1 MLNKKSRYLLI
12 TILVF
17 LSIAFDQISKIWVR
31 NNFESY
37 SEKSIIGDVFTLIKV
52 ENTGAFLGMG
62 SELSEIPRI
71 LLLIILPVIV
81 LISITL
87 YTYIDKSLDKL
98 SIIGFSLIIGGGIAN
113 IFDRIVFGSV
123 TDFLYINLGGIFKTG
138 IFNIADLSV
147 TTGMIL
153 LSLVVI
159 LYVASGGLR
168 AVAYVDTMQCILLA
182 GGIIVLGVITLSYL
196 GGFSNLI
203 EGIAVL
209 SQADTKLTKEGYS
222 HYVAIPG
229 MIQFVDAGSKAIGGP
244 WTGIMILTY
253 MFALMGIQSA
263 PAFTMWAFSNQS
275 PKPFAPQQVW
285 ASAFGIGAILFVF
298 TAVQGLSLIHI

>member
-147 TTGMIL
+147 TTGMII
-153 LSLVVI
+153 I
-159 LYVASGGLR
+159 LISSFKR
-168 AVAYVDTMQCILLA
+168 
-182 GGIIVLGVITLSYL
+182 
-196 GGFSNLI
+196 
-203 EGIAVL
+203 
-209 SQADTKLTKEGYS
+209 
-222 HYVAIPG
+222 
-229 MIQFVDAGSKAIGGP
+229 
-244 WTGIMILTY
+244 
-253 MFALMGIQSA
+253 
-263 PAFTMWAFSNQS
+263 
-275 PKPFAPQQVW
+275 KP
-285 ASAFGIGAILFVF
+285 
-298 TAVQGLSLIHI
+298 

>member
-1 MLNKKSRYLLI
+1 M
-12 TILVF
+12 LVF

-147 TTGMIL
+147 TTGMII
-153 LSLVVI
+153 I
-159 LYVASGGLR
+159 LISSFKR
-168 AVAYVDTMQCILLA
+168 K
-182 GGIIVLGVITLSYL
+182 S
-196 GGFSNLI
+196 
-203 EGIAVL
+203 
-209 SQADTKLTKEGYS
+209 
-222 HYVAIPG
+222 
-229 MIQFVDAGSKAIGGP
+229 
-244 WTGIMILTY
+244 
-253 MFALMGIQSA
+253 
-263 PAFTMWAFSNQS
+263 
-275 PKPFAPQQVW
+275 
-285 ASAFGIGAILFVF
+285 
-298 TAVQGLSLIHI
+298 

>member
-147 TTGMIL
+147 TTGMII
-153 LSLVVI
+153 I
-159 LYVASGGLR
+159 LISSFKR
-168 AVAYVDTMQCILLA
+168 K
-182 GGIIVLGVITLSYL
+182 S
-196 GGFSNLI
+196 
-203 EGIAVL
+203 
-209 SQADTKLTKEGYS
+209 
-222 HYVAIPG
+222 
-229 MIQFVDAGSKAIGGP
+229 
-244 WTGIMILTY
+244 
-253 MFALMGIQSA
+253 
-263 PAFTMWAFSNQS
+263 
-275 PKPFAPQQVW
+275 
-285 ASAFGIGAILFVF
+285 
-298 TAVQGLSLIHI
+298 

>member
-12 TILVF
+12 TMLVF

-123 TDFLYINLGGIFKTG
+123 TDFLYINLGEIFKTG

-153 LSLVVI
+153 I
-159 LYVASGGLR
+159 LISSFKR
-168 AVAYVDTMQCILLA
+168 
-182 GGIIVLGVITLSYL
+182 
-196 GGFSNLI
+196 
-203 EGIAVL
+203 
-209 SQADTKLTKEGYS
+209 
-222 HYVAIPG
+222 
-229 MIQFVDAGSKAIGGP
+229 
-244 WTGIMILTY
+244 
-253 MFALMGIQSA
+253 
-263 PAFTMWAFSNQS
+263 
-275 PKPFAPQQVW
+275 KP
-285 ASAFGIGAILFVF
+285 
-298 TAVQGLSLIHI
+298 

>member
-17 LSIAFDQISKIWVR
+17 LSIALDQISKIWVR
-31 NNFESY
+31 NNFENY

-153 LSLVVI
+153 I
-159 LYVASGGLR
+159 LISSFKR
-168 AVAYVDTMQCILLA
+168 
-182 GGIIVLGVITLSYL
+182 
-196 GGFSNLI
+196 
-203 EGIAVL
+203 
-209 SQADTKLTKEGYS
+209 
-222 HYVAIPG
+222 
-229 MIQFVDAGSKAIGGP
+229 
-244 WTGIMILTY
+244 
-253 MFALMGIQSA
+253 
-263 PAFTMWAFSNQS
+263 
-275 PKPFAPQQVW
+275 KP
-285 ASAFGIGAILFVF
+285 
-298 TAVQGLSLIHI
+298 

>member
-1 MLNKKSRYLLI
+1 MLI
-12 TILVF
+12 TMLVF

-153 LSLVVI
+153 I
-159 LYVASGGLR
+159 LISSFKR
-168 AVAYVDTMQCILLA
+168 
-182 GGIIVLGVITLSYL
+182 
-196 GGFSNLI
+196 
-203 EGIAVL
+203 
-209 SQADTKLTKEGYS
+209 
-222 HYVAIPG
+222 
-229 MIQFVDAGSKAIGGP
+229 
-244 WTGIMILTY
+244 
-253 MFALMGIQSA
+253 
-263 PAFTMWAFSNQS
+263 
-275 PKPFAPQQVW
+275 KP
-285 ASAFGIGAILFVF
+285 
-298 TAVQGLSLIHI
+298 

>member
-62 SELSEIPRI
+62 SELSEIPRV

-147 TTGMIL
+147 TTGMII
-153 LSLVVI
+153 I
-159 LYVASGGLR
+159 LISSFKR
-168 AVAYVDTMQCILLA
+168 
-182 GGIIVLGVITLSYL
+182 
-196 GGFSNLI
+196 
-203 EGIAVL
+203 
-209 SQADTKLTKEGYS
+209 
-222 HYVAIPG
+222 
-229 MIQFVDAGSKAIGGP
+229 
-244 WTGIMILTY
+244 
-253 MFALMGIQSA
+253 
-263 PAFTMWAFSNQS
+263 
-275 PKPFAPQQVW
+275 KP
-285 ASAFGIGAILFVF
+285 
-298 TAVQGLSLIHI
+298 

>member
-17 LSIAFDQISKIWVR
+17 LSIALDQISKIWVR
-31 NNFESY
+31 NNFENY

-62 SELSEIPRI
+62 SELSEIPRV

-87 YTYIDKSLDKL
+87 YTYIDKTLDKL

-123 TDFLYINLGGIFKTG
+123 TDFLYINVGGIFKTG

-153 LSLVVI
+153 I
-159 LYVASGGLR
+159 LISSFKR
-168 AVAYVDTMQCILLA
+168 
-182 GGIIVLGVITLSYL
+182 
-196 GGFSNLI
+196 
-203 EGIAVL
+203 
-209 SQADTKLTKEGYS
+209 
-222 HYVAIPG
+222 
-229 MIQFVDAGSKAIGGP
+229 
-244 WTGIMILTY
+244 
-253 MFALMGIQSA
+253 
-263 PAFTMWAFSNQS
+263 
-275 PKPFAPQQVW
+275 KP
-285 ASAFGIGAILFVF
+285 
-298 TAVQGLSLIHI
+298 